1 VFFPRT
7 YVPTQEAVVTATP
20 TTDLREL
27 KTALQEHI
35 DTMEGIE
42 RDFRI
47 EGKNVEVTADQAANY
62 RHSLS
67 EAEKIRSTIEM
78 VEGGRELKA
87 WADAPAGSSVAAQI
101 AAGMTEAFDAR
112 ELKSLGELFL
122 ESPEFKAL
130 DHGRNG
136 LNMPTPFSLET
147 LDFAG
152 HNEMK
157 DVFTANVGA
166 GPITKFG
173 RTQRD
178 AVIPRAQRTARVRDL
193 FPVAQTD
200 SNLIEYFRV
209 IGFGADR
216 LDTSSGARS
225 VRERAAADGT
235 SAPTGGATDVFGLK
249 PKSNLKFESAQAPV
263 RTIAHYEVA
272 HRNVLAD
279 EPQLQSTINNELLYG
294 LRLEE
299 DKQILDGDGTG
310 ENLLGILRTP
320 NIQAYTQANT
330 AGAPDETKADA
341 LRRAATKAVLAY
353 YPPSGYVLHPYDWED
368 IELTKAT
375 GDGHYVMATNVA
387 VGAETRAWRQQVV
400 ESPAMPEGTF
410 LTGAWGLGAQLYDR
424 AQANIRIADQ
434 HADFFIRNAIAI
446 LAEMRLALAVKR
458 PESFVKG
465 TFIG

>member
-1 VFFPRT
+1 MP
-7 YVPTQEAVVTATP
+7 TATV
-20 TTDLREL
+20 TEL
-27 KTALQEHI
+27 KSALKQNL
-35 DTMEGIE
+35 DTMDGIAGE
-42 RDFRI
+42 FVID
-47 EGKNVEVTADQAANY
+47 GANVEVKSEKAAQY
-62 RHSLS
+62 RKALANAEEIQGLL
-67 EAEKIRSTIEM
+67 EAA
-78 VEGGRELKA
+78 EGHAELKS
-87 WADAPAGSSVAAQI
+87 WASGTGGNGVAAAV
-101 AAGMTEAFDAR
+101 AAGMSEAMIAQEF
-112 ELKSLGELFL
+112 KSLGELFL

-130 DHGRNG
+130 KESGG
-136 LNMPTPFSLET
+136 ANMPTPFSLET
-147 LDFAG
+147 TDLGGFG
-152 HNEMK
+152 RK

-178 AVIPRAQRTARVRDL
+178 ATVPRSQRTTRVRDL
-193 FPVAQTD
+193 FPVALTD

-209 IGFGADR
+209 IGFGTTR
-216 LDTSSGARS
+216 LDHSSGARP
-225 VRERAAADGT
+225 VRERAAGTDGI
-235 SAPTGGATDVFGLK
+235 SAPLGNNTDVFGLK
-249 PKSNLKFESAQAPV
+249 PKSNLRFESAQAPV

-299 DKQILDGDGTG
+299 DKQILLGDGTG
-310 ENLLGILRTP
+310 ENLLGILNTP
-320 NIQAYTQANT
+320 NIQTYLQGST
-330 AGAPDETKADA
+330 AGAADETKADA
-341 LRRAATKAVLAY
+341 LRRAATRAILAY

-375 GDGHYVMATNVA
+375 GDGQYVMATNVA
-387 VGAETRAWRQQVV
+387 IGAETRAWRQPVV

-424 AQANIRIADQ
+424 QQANVRIADQ
-434 HADFFIRNAIAI
+434 HADFFIRNAVAV

-465 TFIG
+465 TFV